1 MRNSYSS
8 SKKGNK
14 KNHQYPKFRQ
24 ATGSGL
30 DPARLANEQLKLCRP
45 YSMVDSKGQARKND
59 HRCVVCSRIGKIF
72 KLRSGAGKGFRGGVT
87 KPRRATIMCKNDTCP
102 KSYCSCE
109 CFNLWHVGSEFPK

>member
-59 HRCVVCSRIGKIF
+59 HRCVVCSQIGKMF
-72 KLRSGAGKGFRGGVT
+72 KLQSGAGKGFRGGVT
-87 KPRRATIMCKNDTCP
+87 KPRRAIIICKNDTCP